1 MGFFMN
7 CFAICYHNLWKSLLF
22 VQINLKGLDG
32 IQGPFYVGTGCFFN
46 RKALYGYDPPL
57 EPKYCRFS
65 WGRPGKKYFADGCGY
80 APTLYLES
88 NNLSIYNMEPSSVE
102 MENPSLFLSLKKFFG
117 RSPTLIASI
126 IVKDDRFS
134 TSATREDL
142 LKEAIHV
149 ISCDYEENT
158 AWGREV
164 IAYCTI
170 IDPHNLL

>member
-1 MGFFMN
+1 M
-7 CFAICYHNLWKSLLF
+7 
-22 VQINLKGLDG
+22 
-32 IQGPFYVGTGCFFN
+32 GTGCFFN
-46 RKALYGYDPPL
+46 RKALHGYDPPL
-57 EPKYCRFS
+57 EPQCCRFS
-65 WGRPGKKYFADGCGY
+65 WGRARKKYFADGCGY

-88 NNLSIYNMEPSSVE
+88 NNLSIYNMELSSLE
-102 MENPSLFLSLKKFFG
+102 MENPSLFLSLNQFFG
-117 RSPTLIASI
+117 QSPTLVASI

-164 IAYCTI
+164 IACCTI
-170 IDPHNLL
+170 IDPIICCAFLLFCMFCYSGSMLLNLYVYKFLIIWKKKKGKPNYQ